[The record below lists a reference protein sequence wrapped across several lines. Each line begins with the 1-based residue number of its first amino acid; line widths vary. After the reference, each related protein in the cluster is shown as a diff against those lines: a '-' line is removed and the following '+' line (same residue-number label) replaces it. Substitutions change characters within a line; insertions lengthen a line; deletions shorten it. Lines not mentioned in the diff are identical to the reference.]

1 MKILNIPIKRLGKNG
16 LESPLRNIDNSF
28 IEDSD
33 SVITKV
39 HKEEIFNTIIKE
51 ELDFFEIA
59 GPRENVYFD
68 SNIICGIVTCGG
80 LCPGIN
86 NVIRGIVIQLAKYY
100 GVQNILGF
108 RYGYRG
114 LTPYSEFEPMI
125 LTPDNVDDIH
135 TRGGTILSSSRG
147 QQKLEDMLKTLMK
160 YKIKILFTI
169 GGDGTIR
176 GASELA
182 KYAISKKLD
191 ISIVAIPKTIDNDI
205 YCIDK
210 TFGFETAVQEAS
222 KIIQSAHEEAKGAPN
237 GIGLVKL
244 MGRES
249 GYISAYTAIANSNV
263 NYCIIPEKKL
273 NLPFFLENLK
283 NRMLK
288 KRHAVIVVA
297 EGAGQ
302 EFLWDNKNSIEK
314 DISGNIKLRDIGS
327 FLKSEIENYFYK
339 EKVEVNIKYFDPSYS
354 IRSVPANAM
363 DSAYCLMLA
372 QGAVH
377 AGMAGMTDLLIS
389 YLNNHYV
396 YIPIEMAIVQRK
408 KVNPDGRLWH
418 TVLGSTLQ
426 TNDIFLKN

>member
-1 MKILNIPIKRLGKNG
+1 MKVSNVDIKRLGLCNYN
-16 LESPLRNIDNSF
+16 SPLEKNKTSF

-33 SVITKV
+33 NVITHI
-39 HKEEIFNTIIKE
+39 HKGEIFNSILKHE
-51 ELDFFEIA
+51 VSFFEIA
-59 GPRENVYFD
+59 GPRKKVFFD
-68 SNIICGIVTCGG
+68 SDITCGIVTCGG

-86 NVIRGIVIQLAKYY
+86 NVIRAIVIELSKCY
-100 GVQNILGF
+100 GVNKILGF

-114 LTPYSEFEPMI
+114 LTENSEFPPI
-125 LTPDNVDDIH
+125 NLTPENVDDIH

-147 QQKLEDMLKTLMK
+147 HQEFDEMLKVLLK
-160 YKIKILFTI
+160 HNVKILFTI

-182 KYAISKKLD
+182 KYILSKNLD
-191 ISIVAIPKTIDNDI
+191 ISIIAIPKTIDNDI

-222 KIIQSAHEEAKGAPN
+222 KVIESAHEEAKGAPN

-249 GYISAYTAIANSNV
+249 GYIAAYTALANSNV
-263 NYCIIPEKKL
+263 NYCLIPEKKIDL
-273 NLPFFLENLK
+273 NNFMKVLK
-283 NRMLK
+283 DRILK
-288 KRHAVIVVA
+288 KKHAVVLVA

-302 EFLWDNKNSIEK
+302 ELFKNENSFKERDMSGNRKLK
-314 DISGNIKLRDIGS
+314 DIGI
-327 FLKSEIENYFYK
+327 FLKKEIENYFK
-339 EKVEVNIKYFDPSYS
+339 IEKTEINVKYFDPSYS

-377 AGMAGMTDLLIS
+377 AGMAGMTDVLIS
-389 YLNNHYV
+389 YINNHYV
-396 YIPIEMAIVQRK
+396 YIPIEMSIVERK
-408 KVNPDGRLWH
+408 KVNPDGRIWH
-418 TVLGSTLQ
+418 TVMESTLQ
-426 TNDIFLKN
+426 SNDIFFKS

>member
-1 MKILNIPIKRLGKNG
+1 MKVSNVDIKRLGLCNYN
-16 LESPLRNIDNSF
+16 SPLEKNKTSF

-33 SVITKV
+33 NVITHI
-39 HKEEIFNTIIKE
+39 HKGEIFNSILKHE
-51 ELDFFEIA
+51 VSFFEIA
-59 GPRENVYFD
+59 GPRKKVFFD
-68 SNIICGIVTCGG
+68 SDITCGIVTCGG

-86 NVIRGIVIQLAKYY
+86 NVIRAIVIELSKCY
-100 GVQNILGF
+100 GVNKILGF

-114 LTPYSEFEPMI
+114 LTENSEFPPI
-125 LTPDNVDDIH
+125 NLTPENVDDIH

-147 QQKLEDMLKTLMK
+147 HQEIDEMLKVLLK
-160 YKIKILFTI
+160 YNVKILFTI

-182 KYAISKKLD
+182 KYILSKNLD
-191 ISIVAIPKTIDNDI
+191 ISIIAIPKTIDNDI

-222 KIIQSAHEEAKGAPN
+222 KVIESAHEEAKGAPN

-249 GYISAYTAIANSNV
+249 GYIAAYTALANSNV
-263 NYCIIPEKKL
+263 NYCLIPEKKIDL
-273 NLPFFLENLK
+273 NNFLKVLK
-283 NRMLK
+283 DRILNK
-288 KRHAVIVVA
+288 KHAVVLVA

-302 EFLWDNKNSIEK
+302 ELFKNENILKER
-314 DISGNIKLRDIGS
+314 DMSGNIKLKDIGI
-327 FLKSEIENYFYK
+327 FLKKEIENYFKK
-339 EKVEVNIKYFDPSYS
+339 EKTEINVKYFDPSYS

-377 AGMAGMTDLLIS
+377 AGMAGMTDVLIS

-396 YIPIEMAIVQRK
+396 YIPIEMSIVERK
-408 KVNPDGRLWH
+408 KVNPDGRIWH
-418 TVLGSTLQ
+418 TVMESTLQ
-426 TNDIFLKN
+426 SNDIFLKS